1 MDRLQ
6 ASVREH
12 ASSLHHAAR
21 TGPER
26 GIHEPFSGPEVVVA
40 GMRLLAVVLLAC
52 ALAAAASPAWPASFR
67 GGAIVAPAESVQP
80 LGQVLRR
87 VNERY
92 PGARWMPSYS
102 SGLSRRPIGSWRRRQ
117 GPRGHR
123 RRPNRAH
130 HRGPL
135 KTRAARGGAHG
146 AGAGGQR
153 RPDLARS
160 SISPRGRR
168 GRRDAGTKPVL

>member
-92 PGARWMPSYS
+92 PGRALDAELFERAEPQAYRIKWLGEDGKVREVTADAR
-102 SGLSRRPIGSWRRRQ
+102 
-117 GPRGHR
+117 
-123 RRPNRAH
+123 
-130 HRGPL
+130 
-135 KTRAARGGAHG
+135 T
-146 AGAGGQR
+146 
-153 RPDLARS
+153 
-160 SISPRGRR
+160 GRIIEVR
-168 GRRDAGTKPVL
+168 